1 MNISK
6 TKYTM
11 ENTNIKHIISNYFDL
26 LPFKVIIMDKNQ
38 NVVAANKKYEKTYGN
53 WENQKCYEVCK
64 NSKVPCMR
72 CQVQK
77 VIQTG
82 TVEIVQD
89 SSVDINGKLNFDVV
103 VFSPIYDVNGQIVY
117 VQEISIPQQ
126 EVYHWENDFNVLFEN
141 SPNFITIVDRDL
153 NILRSNRRMSTTF
166 GNLRG
171 KKCFEVFKKRR
182 QICTNCPTIETFK
195 DGSVHSSAQ
204 VGITSSGEKTH
215 YIMTSAPVNY
225 DSDGNVTKVMEIGID
240 ITEINKL
247 QEQLNFIHDFYG
259 NLIEN
264 SSEGIIAIDRKGKLQ
279 IFNPAA
285 EKIFS
290 WTSKRKPGFAQARK
304 MLPEQFFNDLE
315 NEGTT
320 IEYLRTNIKNIN
332 DEDIPVQLK
341 IFDIKSK
348 NDIMGRVAIMND
360 LRPIIEVEENKQRA
374 KELAF
379 REKFASIGKDTQ
391 NILKTIKDFMG
402 NLNETMSKDTDYKF
416 QKQWNEFY
424 DRSREYL
431 QIMNLFIKY
440 AQGYNP
446 KEQLIDLNQL
456 VEDEFNKY
464 RSTFS
469 YSELKMELN
478 LTLDPPVVSAD
489 LHSIKE
495 AVFVVMLHYMTYI
508 QENCANIT
516 FRTFFN
522 NNKIYFEIE
531 VKCKLIDIPDFN
543 EGLSLSIIKMISE
556 INKTEIKTI
565 KLNDEN
571 LIKISMIFN

>member
-1 MNISK
+1 MDTTQINSVI
-6 TKYTM
+6 T
-11 ENTNIKHIISNYFDL
+11 NYFDL
-26 LPFKVIIMDKNQ
+26 LPFKVVIMDKNQ
-38 NVVAANKKYEKTYGN
+38 VVVAANKKFEKMHGA
-53 WENQKCYEVCK
+53 WLDKKCYEVCK
-64 NSKVPCMR
+64 NSKIPCMR

-82 TVEIVQD
+82 TIEIVQE
-89 SSVDINGKLNFDVV
+89 SSIDLKGKMNFDVV
-103 VFSPIYDVNGQIVY
+103 VFSPIYSSSGEIEF
-117 VQEISIPQQ
+117 VQEISIPQH

-153 NILRSNRRMSTTF
+153 NILRSNRRMANTF
-166 GNLRG
+166 SNLRG
-171 KKCFEVFKKRR
+171 KKCYEVLKKRK
-182 QICTNCPTIETFK
+182 QICNNCPTLNTFK
-195 DGSVHSSAQ
+195 DGTVHSAGQ

-225 DSDGNVTKVMEIGID
+225 DAEGNVSKVMEIGID

-285 EKIFS
+285 EKIFN

-304 MLPEQFFNDLE
+304 MLPEQFFNDLNGE
-315 NEGTT
+315 AGT
-320 IEYLRTNIKNIN
+320 IEYIRTNIKNIE

-341 IFDIKSK
+341 IFDIKTK
-348 NDIMGRVAIMND
+348 NDIMGRVAIMTD

-379 REKFASIGKDTQ
+379 REKFATIGKDTQ
-391 NILKTIKDFMG
+391 NILKNIKDFMG
-402 NLNETMSKDTDYKF
+402 DLNESMSKDKDY
-416 QKQWNEFY
+416 QLQRQWNQFY
-424 DRSREYL
+424 DRSSEYL

-440 AQGYNP
+440 AQGYNA

-456 VEDEFNKY
+456 VEDEFMKY
-464 RSTFS
+464 KNTFS
-469 YSELKMELN
+469 FSDLKMELH
-478 LTLDPPVVSAD
+478 LSQDTPVISAD
-489 LHSIKE
+489 WHSLKE
-495 AVFVVMLHYMTYI
+495 AVYVIMLHYMTYI

-516 FRTFFN
+516 YRTFFN
-522 NNKIYFEIE
+522 DDRIFFEIE
-531 VKCKLIDIPDFN
+531 VKCKAVEIPDFN
-543 EGLSLSIIKMISE
+543 EGLSLSIITMISE
-556 INKTEIKTI
+556 LNNIEIKTI
-565 KLNDEN
+565 KIKEEN
-571 LIKISMIFN
+571 LIKISLIFQ